1 MSLSRVVKKPGNI
14 IFNEVVQIKEQVH
27 EIKSEQQ
34 NLNYESEILP
44 SSSEVQDDYH
54 NKIDEAQRMIQAMN
68 EEFEANCKTIYEQTR
83 MDAYKQGYQE
93 GLESSKTEVISR
105 IKALSQNLIELEDKK
120 NQYYMDEFEETQNKV
135 HLLALE
141 VASKIIRQKISD
153 DNSIL
158 KSIVVDELKVRKRQN
173 IKLVEVS
180 RNAQLLIDELEREL
194 EAIGINLVQ
203 VDEETDHLIIEGEM
217 GRYDI
222 SPKTQIK
229 NIRRLFNTI

>member
-14 IFNEVVQIKEQVH
+14 IFNEFVQIKEQLQD
-27 EIKSEQQ
+27 IKNENHSLTYDPGIG
-34 NLNYESEILP
+34 LNI
-44 SSSEVQDDYH
+44 SEVQDDY
-54 NKIDEAQRMIQAMN
+54 NNQINEAQQMIQAMN
-68 EEFEANCKTIYEQTR
+68 EEFEAKCKIVYEQTR
-83 MDAYKQGYQE
+83 LDAYKQGYQE
-93 GLESSKTEVISR
+93 GLETSKIEVISR

-120 NQYYMDEFEETQNKV
+120 NQLYMDEFEETQNKV
-135 HLLALE
+135 HVLALE
-141 VASKIIRQKISD
+141 VASKIIRQRISE

-158 KSIVVDELKVRKRQN
+158 KSIVLDELKVRKRQN

-180 RNAQLLIDELEREL
+180 RNAHRLIDELESEL
-194 EAIGINLVQ
+194 EAIGINLVH